1 MWPTAAEI
9 GIAARVE
16 LEAGGTGFWTV
27 DYHYDVTELLERVV
41 ADLAAECGRPLGF
54 EEQTVTET
62 FDGGKRVLHVK
73 HPPIVEVTTVTNND
87 DDDVLDPDDEEY
99 HVYERYVKLP
109 REVQTARVAVREATP
124 QLWTVVYVGGYDDD
138 GIPLPSVLKSVCAEI
153 ATRMLLRIDQQYR
166 VYGNVNQ
173 FQDGEI
179 RSVFGDKEKAFAD
192 QYARL
197 RQAGLVLSVTR

>member
-1 MWPTAAEI
+1 
-9 GIAARVE
+9 
-16 LEAGGTGFWTV
+16 L
-27 DYHYDVTELLERVV
+27 
-41 ADLAAECGRPLGF
+41 DL
-54 EEQTVTET
+54 
-62 FDGGKRVLHVK
+62 
-73 HPPIVEVTTVTNND
+73 
-87 DDDVLDPDDEEY
+87 DDEEY
-99 HVYERYVKLP
+99 HVYERYVKLE
-109 REVQTARVAVREATP
+109 RETQTTRVAVREATP

-166 VYGNVNQ
+166 VYGNVDR

-179 RSVFGDKEKAFAD
+179 ISVFGDKEKAFAD